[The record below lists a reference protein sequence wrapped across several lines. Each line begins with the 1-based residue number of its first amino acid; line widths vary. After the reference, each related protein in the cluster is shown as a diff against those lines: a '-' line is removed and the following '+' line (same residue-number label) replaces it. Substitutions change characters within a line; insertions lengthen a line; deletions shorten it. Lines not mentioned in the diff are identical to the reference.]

1 MNDDYGHRLMA
12 TVLDQEA
19 HRDPGRTFA
28 LIPRRT
34 DLSQGFR
41 NVSFAQVANAT
52 NHVVHWLHGTVNIPL
67 EGKFETLTYVGVGDL
82 RYNILLYAA
91 IKCSCKVN
99 PTAGYTLVKA
109 LTYDVA
115 ASLVTS
121 KSYSSESLSDGPN

>member
-19 HRDPGRTFA
+19 LCDPDRTFA
-28 LIPRRT
+28 LVPCGT

-52 NHVVHWLHGTVNIPL
+52 NHAAHWLRDIANVPL
-67 EGKFETLTYVGVGDL
+67 DGKFETLTYVRVGDL

-91 IKCSCKVN
+91 IKCSCKVD
-99 PTAGYTLVKA
+99 PTTDYTLVIA
-109 LTYDVA
+109 LTYDC
-115 ASLVTS
+115 SCF
-121 KSYSSESLSDGPN
+121 SYHLEILRQ